1 LPGGSF
7 NEGRYYTRALTL
19 SIKRAYRD
27 VRAARDSI
35 DGGTGIKVAINT
47 LGVAPGQ
54 WGGGETFVV
63 NLVNKLVDIDRE
75 NKLLLVVS
83 RSNEKLFP
91 TAGGNVEHL
100 RYNFDNS
107 SRIIRVLF
115 EQFVLPWSL
124 WRKKVNLLIAPCYT
138 GLIYSPCPVVLIVHD
153 FVYFV
158 YPKSVPMAHRVFYRG
173 FVPYSCRKA
182 NKVAVVS
189 SNTKEDAIRYTG
201 IDEDKIG
208 VIYDGVDYEV
218 FANAAQDVAEPDILK
233 QYGIDRSYIFSP
245 SSLYEHK
252 NNDSLI
258 KAFAKLQEKYKVSHK
273 LVITG
278 FDPANRLELL
288 KHLIHEHGLDN
299 EVLYLG
305 RVPKKHMPLLYSKAD
320 ITVCLSAYE
329 GFGLPVVEAMAAGC
343 PVLSSDRSSLPE
355 VVGDG
360 GVLVDP
366 FDIDKIVDKM
376 HLLLTSKALRRE
388 CIQKGRL
395 RAKHFSW
402 DKVAQ
407 NLIDI
412 YTHL

>member
-1 LPGGSF
+1 MK
-7 NEGRYYTRALTL
+7 
-19 SIKRAYRD
+19 I
-27 VRAARDSI
+27 
-35 DGGTGIKVAINT
+35 AINT

-54 WGGGETFVV
+54 WGGGETFLV
-63 NLVNKLVDIDRE
+63 NLLNKLVDIDRE
-75 NKLLLVVS
+75 NKFLLVVS

-91 TAGGNVEHL
+91 TAAGNVEHL

-107 SRIIRVLF
+107 SRIIRVFF

-138 GLIYSPCPVVLIVHD
+138 GLIYSPCKVVVVVPD

-158 YPKSVPMAHRVFYRG
+158 YPKSVPLSHRVFYRR

-182 NKVAVVS
+182 SKVAVVS
-189 SNTKEDAIRYTG
+189 SNTKDDAIRYTG
-201 IDEDKIG
+201 IDEDKIKI
-208 VIYDGVDYEV
+208 IYSGVDNEF
-218 FANAAQDVAEPDILK
+218 FANAEQDVAEPDVLK
-233 QYGIDRSYIFSP
+233 QYGINRSYIFSP
-245 SSLYEHK
+245 TSLYEHK

-258 KAFAKLQEKYKVSHK
+258 KAFAKLKEKYKVPHK

-278 FDPANRLELL
+278 FDPVNRLELL
-288 KHLIHEHGLDN
+288 KHLIHELGLGD

-305 RVPKKHMPLLYSKAD
+305 RVPGRHMPLLYSKAD

-329 GFGLPVVEAMAAGC
+329 GFGSPVVEAMAAGC

-360 GVLVDP
+360 GILVDP
-366 FDIDKIVDKM
+366 FDIHGIVHKM
-376 HLLLTSKALRRE
+376 HLLLTNKALRRE

-402 DKVAQ
+402 NKVAQ